1 MKKLAALLCVV
12 GIVGCAMVGWA
23 SPATGVTPT
32 VLSRATFDPFHLNR
46 DPHSLVEFEARAKSP
61 LDFVVRQHDYL
72 PHSSTGWHSHPGPV
86 FISVTKGTLTFY
98 EYRRS
103 YMLSEGRRCQTRIRR
118 HGTRSYRFERDRRDR
133 PGHLRHCRAC
143 GDGFPQRACR
153 TKSVLRL
160 LGRNSLESGMNSLKL
175 PAISSRL
182 SAIAPQTGSS

>member
-72 PHSSTGWHSHPGPV
+72 PHSSDRVAFAPRPRVHLGDERHVDVLRVPTILHAQRRSSMPNTDTSTRDAV
-86 FISVTKGTLTFY
+86 ISV
-98 EYRRS
+98 
-103 YMLSEGRRCQTRIRR
+103 
-118 HGTRSYRFERDRRDR
+118 
-133 PGHLRHCRAC
+133 
-143 GDGFPQRACR
+143 
-153 TKSVLRL
+153 
-160 LGRNSLESGMNSLKL
+160 
-175 PAISSRL
+175 
-182 SAIAPQTGSS
+182 

>member
-1 MKKLAALLCVV
+1 MKKLAALLCVA

-86 FISVTKGTLTFY
+86 FIYGD
-98 EYRRS
+98 E
-103 YMLSEGRRCQTRIRR
+103 R
-118 HGTRSYRFERDRRDR
+118 HVD
-133 PGHLRHCRAC
+133 
-143 GDGFPQRACR
+143 
-153 TKSVLRL
+153 VLRVQDDPTCSAKIVDAKHGYVDT
-160 LGRNSLESGMNSLKL
+160 GRGHIGLNETDEIAQDISVILAPVGMGFRSEL
-175 PAISSRL
+175 A
-182 SAIAPQTGSS
+182 APSPYCGF